1 MLALL
6 TGLKPAVMMD
16 YWFERCGAP
25 GEALAS
31 VGQLILELRALYA
44 GACPEIAELRC
55 LQLGDCV
62 FLLRPS
68 LQSARRDAPPPVF
81 LRLDGNDAPVRAPT
95 AAAPRRARPDA
106 AAQRLGPRIADEA
119 DAKAAHAAWGACARR
134 VPSAR
139 VGAGLTRAR
148 AVPAPPVCFAND
160 LLAMCDRGDYVI
172 VGDATEL
179 AAASVLPSPTLHG
192 LLLGYPCVLLFTLP
206 NGCALLWES

>member
-1 MLALL
+1 VPLPADLLALL

-68 LQSARRDAPPPVF
+68 LQIARRDGPPPVF
-81 LRLDGNDAPVRAPT
+81 LRLDGNDAPVRSRRLLRRAAPT
-95 AAAPRRARPDA
+95 LTAYRRCLDHASRTRQTPRPPTPPMVRAPAA
-106 AAQRLGPRIADEA
+106 
-119 DAKAAHAAWGACARR
+119 C
-134 VPSAR
+134 
-139 VGAGLTRAR
+139 
-148 AVPAPPVCFAND
+148 VC
-160 LLAMCDRGDYVI
+160 LQ
-172 VGDATEL
+172 
-179 AAASVLPSPTLHG
+179 SPQG
-192 LLLGYPCVLLFTLP
+192 
-206 NGCALLWES
+206 

>member
-68 LQSARRDAPPPVF
+68 LQSARRDAPPPMF
-81 LRLDGNDAPVRAPT
+81 LRLDGNDAPVRALT

-106 AAQRLGPRIADEA
+106 ASQRLGPRIADEA

-139 VGAGLTRAR
+139 AFALSGADVTHTGDVASS
-148 AVPAPPVCFAND
+148 
-160 LLAMCDRGDYVI
+160 DRGTV
-172 VGDATEL
+172 
-179 AAASVLPSPTLHG
+179 AA
-192 LLLGYPCVLLFTLP
+192 LGGRTSSDFAVR
-206 NGCALLWES
+206 SDR

>member
-68 LQSARRDAPPPVF
+68 LQSARRDAPPPMF
-81 LRLDGNDAPVRAPT
+81 LRLDGNDAPVRSAT
-95 AAAPRRARPDA
+95 AAAPRCARPDPAIA
-106 AAQRLGPRIADEA
+106 AA
-119 DAKAAHAAWGACARR
+119 GA
-134 VPSAR
+134 
-139 VGAGLTRAR
+139 TH
-148 AVPAPPVCFAND
+148 
-160 LLAMCDRGDYVI
+160 RGR
-172 VGDATEL
+172 G
-179 AAASVLPSPTLHG
+179 
-192 LLLGYPCVLLFTLP
+192 
-206 NGCALLWES
+206 